1 MATDKSLKLFMMFL
15 FVVGI
20 IFIIISVTQA
30 TKKCPEQKIVYRYI
44 PRTFIE
50 DQENPV
56 PLDDIFYEMFN
67 NPTPWVASVDIE
79 RRKNDIGE
87 NLNRYYLSQI

>member
-1 MATDKSLKLFMMFL
+1 MGILTALMQVIFII
-15 FVVGI
+15 GI
-20 IFIIISVTQA
+20 IFLIIA
-30 TKKCPEQKIVYRYI
+30 TVKAYNRCPVPKVIYRYI

-56 PLDDIFYEMFN
+56 PLDDIFYGLFN
-67 NPTPWVASVDIE
+67 NPSPWVASVDIE

-87 NLNRYYLSQI
+87 NLNRYYVTQI

>member
-1 MATDKSLKLFMMFL
+1 MAYNKTEPAS
-15 FVVGI
+15 
-20 IFIIISVTQA
+20 T
-30 TKKCPEQKIVYRYI
+30 VYRYI

-56 PLDDIFYEMFN
+56 PLDDIFYTMFN
-67 NPTPWVASVDIE
+67 NPSPWIMGVDVQ

-87 NLNRYYLSQI
+87 NINKYYVTQI

>member
-1 MATDKSLKLFMMFL
+1 MGAIAVVIKLLFL
-15 FVVGI
+15 IGVI
-20 IFIIISVTQA
+20 LIIISLVRAYNKTDGPS
-30 TKKCPEQKIVYRYI
+30 TVYRYI

-56 PLDDIFYEMFN
+56 PLDDIFYTMFN
-67 NPTPWVASVDIE
+67 NPSPWIMGVDVQ

-87 NLNRYYLSQI
+87 NINKYYVTQI

>member
-1 MATDKSLKLFMMFL
+1 MNLIRVIFAIAVILIIVSL
-15 FVVGI
+15 
-20 IFIIISVTQA
+20 TRA
-30 TKKCPEQKIVYRYI
+30 YYECPQNKTVYRYI

-56 PLDDIFYEMFN
+56 PLDDVFYAMFN

-79 RRKNDIGE
+79 RKKNDIGE
-87 NLNRYYLSQI
+87 NLNRYYISQV

>member
-1 MATDKSLKLFMMFL
+1 MGAIGVIVKILFII
-15 FVVGI
+15 GI
-20 IFIIISVTQA
+20 ILIAIGIIKVYNQPPPQRT
-30 TKKCPEQKIVYRYI
+30 VYRYI

-67 NPTPWVASVDIE
+67 NPTPWVASVDVQ
-79 RRKNDIGE
+79 RRKSDIGE
-87 NLNRYYLSQI
+87 NINKYYLTQI

>member
-1 MATDKSLKLFMMFL
+1 MSAVSVVIKVLF
-15 FVVGI
+15 I
-20 IFIIISVTQA
+20 IGLVLIIISLVMA
-30 TKKCPEQKIVYRYI
+30 YNKPEPQSTVYRYI

-56 PLDDIFYEMFN
+56 PLDDIFYTMFN
-67 NPTPWVASVDIE
+67 NPSPWIMGVDVQ

-87 NLNRYYLSQI
+87 NINKYYVTQI

>member
-1 MATDKSLKLFMMFL
+1 MGAVSVIMQSFFMIGL
-15 FVVGI
+15 LL
-20 IFIIISVTQA
+20 IIIS
-30 TKKCPEQKIVYRYI
+30 IVREYNQCEPPQIIYRYV

-50 DQENPV
+50 EQENPV

-79 RRKNDIGE
+79 RKKNDIGE
-87 NLNRYYLSQI
+87 NLNRYYVTQI

>member
-1 MATDKSLKLFMMFL
+1 MGAVSVVIKVLF
-15 FVVGI
+15 I
-20 IFIIISVTQA
+20 IGLVLIIISLVMA
-30 TKKCPEQKIVYRYI
+30 YNKPEPQSTVYRYI

-56 PLDDIFYEMFN
+56 PLDDIFYTMFN
-67 NPTPWVASVDIE
+67 NPSPWIMGVDVQ

-87 NLNRYYLSQI
+87 NINKYYVTQI

>member
-1 MATDKSLKLFMMFL
+1 MITVIMKTL
-15 FVVGI
+15 
-20 IFIIISVTQA
+20 FIIGVMMIA
-30 TKKCPEQKIVYRYI
+30 IAIVRAYNNCEPPKTIYRYI

-56 PLDDIFYEMFN
+56 PLDDIFYNMFN

-79 RRKNDIGE
+79 RRRMDIGE
-87 NLNRYYLSQI
+87 NLNKYYITQI